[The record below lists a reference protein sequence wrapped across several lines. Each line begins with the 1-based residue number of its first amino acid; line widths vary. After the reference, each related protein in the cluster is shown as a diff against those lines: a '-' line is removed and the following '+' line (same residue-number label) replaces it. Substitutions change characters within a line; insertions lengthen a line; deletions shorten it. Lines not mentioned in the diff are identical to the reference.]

1 MTSLT
6 VQNIRKQ
13 FNRRII
19 FDNVS
24 FEVTRGEVFG
34 ITGRNGSGKSTLL
47 KIIAGLLAPTKGTVT
62 LTRDSNQILPEVTYQ
77 SVGYHA
83 PYLQLFEEFSAVE
96 NIQFFARIR
105 DIKLDRAD
113 IESMLKKVGLPT
125 DRKDA
130 IRGYSSGMK
139 QRMRLIFAI
148 LHSPEF
154 LFLDEPTTNL
164 DADGISIVY
173 SIVEEH
179 RNRGCVV
186 IATNDQSDIER
197 CNRFFNLNDITI

>member
-24 FEVTRGEVFG
+24 FEVIRGEVFG

-47 KIIAGLLAPTKGTVT
+47 KIIAGVLAPTKGTVT
-62 LTRDSNQILPEVTYQ
+62 LMRDDNRIPSEVTYR

-113 IESMLKKVGLPT
+113 IESLLRKVGLPT

-139 QRMRLIFAI
+139 QRMKLIFAI

-186 IATNDQSDIER
+186 IATNDQSDIEQCDR
-197 CNRFFNLNDITI
+197 SFNLNDITI